1 MDTEPDQQPTTP
13 NGAMVASRRSPALK
27 PSGFDGVDMPLDVL
41 TAVLALSL
49 WIACGS
55 VVLAVADGLGAHPA
69 RRGVIGGALVLACV
83 VALWRRKAVRA
94 ALWTRPWLVLPIA
107 AVQLGLAA
115 VDGLVGSPYVAFS
128 VTSIG
133 LAVIAARARIVWLC
147 VALLALGYLAL
158 ALIEYPPS
166 ELATGGRLGTGL
178 GAVVGYV
185 AAAVPLMLLRQRF
198 TWLTGGV
205 EPILDDIRHG
215 APAFTPAL
223 GAAITPGRAVLPGG
237 RPRLT
242 PAERRVVEALA
253 SGSVPKQMA
262 REWGVSLATVRTHV
276 KHAKRKT
283 GARTLSELAA
293 MASRPDWQ
301 AAADDES

>member
-1 MDTEPDQQPTTP
+1 MDPERDQQPTAP
-13 NGAMVASRRSPALK
+13 DGAMVASRRSPTLK
-27 PSGFDGVDMPLDVL
+27 PWGFDGVDLPLDVL

-49 WIACGS
+49 WMACGS

-83 VALWRRKAVRA
+83 VALWRRREVCA

-107 AVQLGLAA
+107 VVQLGLAA
-115 VDGLVGSPYVAFS
+115 ADGLVGSPYVAFS
-128 VTSIG
+128 LTSIG
-133 LAVIAARARIVWLC
+133 IAVVAARARTVWLC

-158 ALIEYPPS
+158 ASIQYSPS
-166 ELATGGRLGTGL
+166 ELATDGRLGTVL

-205 EPILDDIRHG
+205 ESFLDDIRHG

-223 GAAITPGRAVLPGG
+223 GAAMTLGRVALPAG

-253 SGSVPKQMA
+253 SGSAPKQMA

-276 KHAKRKT
+276 KNAKRKM
-283 GARTLSELAA
+283 GARTLPELAA

-301 AAADDES
+301 AVADDRS